1 MCFICAIQ
9 DWLLVM
15 KTLHARMN
23 ERGQVLGKDMLPCL
37 RTKGP
42 RLTPSAGRTTIVRR
56 LNSLRHQVSM
66 LQFCYGVRAPK
77 GYWCCLR
84 FFVMSRC
91 FTRGCR
97 AVTDSAI
104 WTVGGIFD
112 PRWRYT
118 WIKRCRS
125 VIYSHDWTVSGIFK
139 PGRSDKRLVFVF
151 LCRALIMNIFR
162 KYNMRVWCL
171 FRVCIG
177 KGVPSMLAT
186 AENSP
191 LINLTG
197 LSTVSTNHAQDSP
210 TNKILTP
217 KG

>member
-1 MCFICAIQ
+1 MSEDKRAALNAKRRENYHRKKAE
-9 DWLLVM
+9 LLAASGINV
-15 KTLHARMN
+15 TILLWRT
-23 ERGQVLGKDMLPCL
+23 C
-37 RTKGP
+37 TKGILML
-42 RLTPSAGRTTIVRR
+42 LTV
-56 LNSLRHQVSM
+56 
-66 LQFCYGVRAPK
+66 
-77 GYWCCLR
+77 
-84 FFVMSRC
+84 FVMSRC

-151 LCRALIMNIFR
+151 LCRALIMDIFR